1 LNSLEFRTNYRG
13 NGNGI
18 DEFGGND
25 INDIINLYPIISSYK
40 YCDKNNIGLYAWSR
54 GCMMAFLVHKKV
66 NWIKCIIVGAPNINL
81 LHDKEFRPAFAGK
94 GQKCIKVI

>member
-1 LNSLEFRTNYRG
+1 M
-13 NGNGI
+13 

-40 YCDKNNIGLYAWSR
+40 YCDKR

-81 LHDKEFRPAFAGK
+81 LHDKEFIFIR
-94 GQKCIKVI
+94 IKITKI